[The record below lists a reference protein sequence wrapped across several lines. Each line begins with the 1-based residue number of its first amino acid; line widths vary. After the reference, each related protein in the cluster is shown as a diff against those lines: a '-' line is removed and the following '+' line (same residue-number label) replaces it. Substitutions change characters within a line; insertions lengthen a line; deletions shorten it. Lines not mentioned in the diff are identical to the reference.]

1 MLRLILALSF
11 VVVVSA
17 RETPAIAADQY
28 VFDKAH
34 TNILFFVGHHGYTRV
49 LGKFHDY
56 DGIVAFDPDSVE
68 KSSVN
73 VEIKTASIN
82 MFHDKLNEHLRNPDF
97 FHVEKFPTMTFKSTK
112 IEKTGDST
120 GRMTGDLTLLGVTKP
135 VTLDVAFNKAAEHPV
150 YKVWSVGFSAKGKLT
165 RSDFGMKYA
174 VPRIGDE
181 VEIVI
186 EVEANKKQ

>member
-1 MLRLILALSF
+1 MT
-11 VVVVSA
+11 A
-17 RETPAIAADQY
+17 REIPALAADTY
-28 VFDKAH
+28 TFDKAH
-34 TNILFFVGHHGYTRV
+34 TNVLFFVGHHGFTRV

-56 DGIVAFDPDSVE
+56 DGSFTFDPNNVE
-68 KSSVN
+68 KSAVD
-73 VEIKTASIN
+73 VAIKTASIN

-112 IEKTGDST
+112 IEKTGDNT
-120 GRMTGDLTLLGVTKP
+120 GRMTGDLTLLGVTRP
-135 VTLDVAFNKAAEHPV
+135 VTLDVTFNRAAEHAV

-165 RSDFGMKYA
+165 RSDFGMKFA

-186 EVEANKKQ
+186 EVEANKKP